1 MCISTPKVGATNV
14 PAPTDASAGSL
25 QLGTANIAGRNTG
38 ILGRLALT
46 GGQRSARAVS
56 TNDSAPTPTAGSDS
70 SGTPGGTL
78 GLPSNYLGKAIF
90 GGLKPKP

>member
-25 QLGTANIAGRNTG
+25 TLGSASIAGRNTG
-38 ILGRLALT
+38 VLGRLALT

-56 TNDSAPTPTAGSDS
+56 NEGAPTPTAGSDS
-70 SGTPGGTL
+70 SGTPGGTI